1 MNTIEKMENNVF
13 IKVESFNN
21 INSKIVKQNINLKCL
36 TETDSIGMQHIIKYV
51 IWQSSELKIGNKIHF
66 SWFLEA
72 QIMQYQCLNTS
83 LLITS
88 TDTNYSAETTPPS
101 QDSNTPISNVIVVVT
116 CPLLDF
122 TLWNKCKPL
131 TCYLTNQL
139 YIHVMLNTQI
149 L

>member
-1 MNTIEKMENNVF
+1 
-13 IKVESFNN
+13 
-21 INSKIVKQNINLKCL
+21 
-36 TETDSIGMQHIIKYV
+36 MQHIIKYV